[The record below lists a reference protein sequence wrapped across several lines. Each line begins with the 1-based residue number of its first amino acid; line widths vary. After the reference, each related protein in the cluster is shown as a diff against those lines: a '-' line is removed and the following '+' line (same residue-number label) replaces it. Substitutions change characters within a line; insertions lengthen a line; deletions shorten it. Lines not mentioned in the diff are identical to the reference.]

1 MSLAEQYITAFKQL
15 AKVNNTLIL
24 PSNVGD
30 ISSFV
35 AQALSVYKS
44 VSGQNIGS
52 LSTTARTPNSPAST
66 QSMERNEQFSFPP
79 MDFNQHVSEPESTPE
94 MIISRKVSSAG
105 SGGGALRGSS
115 KNIE

>member
-35 AQALSVYKS
+35 AQALSVYKA
-44 VSGQNIGS
+44 VSAQNIGS
-52 LSTTARTPNSPAST
+52 LSTSARTSNSSGSP
-66 QSMERNEQFSFPP
+66 QSMERNEQFSLSP
-79 MDFNQHVSEPESTPE
+79 MDLDHNSESNPD
-94 MIISRKVSSAG
+94 MIISRKVSNSG